1 MKKSIEQ
8 ILQKLIAVKKPE
20 PTALYNPAPIDE
32 QKGGFQPA
40 GEPWEWDSS
49 NPGQYCKTC
58 QSTNP
63 PQFCSCIKALHGG
76 VFHIIPEDVNNPNF
90 YWNYDP
96 NFVPPPGW
104 KRAMEWPAGCPSLGQ
119 MMGPAFTNQAEWEA
133 VRTSWITRIADALV
147 AGFAGDYSL
156 DRPARLFYDL
166 CVPTH
171 TQLDNTGQGWRDT
184 CFSWV
189 QSAIN
194 QCVINRRAG
203 LPCTGQ
209 LFDQWWSTDW
219 QGLPNFMYYAKF
231 LMDNGCIGQ
240 VQSGSCCTFSEFGGA
255 TCAVVASASDCKGV
269 FKAGGNCSGENPC
282 GGLMPNP
289 IQKNEEVKKQKQVMD
304 MVISILKVR

>member
-32 QKGGFQPA
+32 QKGG
-40 GEPWEWDSS
+40 EPWQWDSA

-96 NFVPPPGW
+96 NFVPPRGW
-104 KRAMEWPAGCPSLGQ
+104 KRAMEWPANCPSLSQ

-156 DRPARLFYDL
+156 DRPAGLFYSL

-171 TQLDNTGQGWRDT
+171 SWPSTAGNGWRDT
-184 CFSWV
+184 CHSWV
-189 QSAIN
+189 ESAIN

-269 FKAGGNCSGENPC
+269 FKAGGNCSGDNPC

-304 MVISILKVR
+304 MVMSILKVR